1 MLLTNIA
8 GGNMRKMLG
17 SMLCLVLLGLSLLLL
32 LPSHLSQPPQ
42 SEERMIKLYRVFQS
56 EAGTRGCLVLPS
68 GKAWHTLELPWLF
81 NERNVSCI
89 PEGDYEFF
97 RRGEKWQAEEV
108 PGRSGIQIHVGN
120 NLADTT
126 GCILVGGGISVISDK
141 FFLWESKLALREFNK
156 ELKGNEKINI
166 VIVDAFKLGV
176 RC

>member
-1 MLLTNIA
+1 
-8 GGNMRKMLG
+8 
-17 SMLCLVLLGLSLLLL
+17 
-32 LPSHLSQPPQ
+32 
-42 SEERMIKLYRVFQS
+42 MIKLFRVYQS

-68 GKAWHTLELPWLF
+68 GKAWHTLELPWSF

-97 RRGEKWQAEEV
+97 KRGDRWQAEEV

-141 FFLWESKLALREFNK
+141 FFLWESKLALKEFNK
-156 ELKGNEKINI
+156 ELSGNEKINI
-166 VIVDAFKLGV
+166 VIVDAFKFGM